1 MDLCHWDFL
10 LLLWGHSSS
19 CKYNLHISTQLDLQ
33 QKHNNDMYIQTDKI
47 NHKSK
52 CKDTEQTWRLDRA
65 FIWLTGNH
73 ARYVSV
79 VRHHRG
85 TPTMM
90 TTAAIDRAAIW
101 PRLRSARHTQIKAEA
116 FLYQNSKTGFSIYS
130 FYCLFFTTL
139 NQLRNTHIYI
149 YIKSWIVHVPWQSN
163 S

>member
-1 MDLCHWDFL
+1 MDLGHWDFL

-33 QKHNNDMYIQTDKI
+33 QKRQNDMYIQTDKI
-47 NHKSK
+47 HHKSK

-101 PRLRSARHTQIKAEA
+101 PRLRSARHTQYKLKHSFTKIQRQGLA
-116 FLYQNSKTGFSIYS
+116 FIHFIVYFS
-130 FYCLFFTTL
+130 L
-139 NQLRNTHIYI
+139 H
-149 YIKSWIVHVPWQSN
+149 
-163 S
+163 